1 VPWFRTPLIVR
12 REALHDAGI
21 GEEGFPA
28 LFVERLE
35 LGQVL
40 TDSGDLHLVAAHE
53 AEGVLERAEM
63 AEGIFLWQ
71 SSFQKSKTVPH
82 SFDDAEWCFS
92 NSGLRRRRLRKR
104 SPQMGR

>member
-40 TDSGDLHLVAAHE
+40 TDSGDLHLGAAHE
-53 AEGVLERAEM
+53 AEGVRERAEM
-63 AEGIFLWQ
+63 AEGGHFSL
-71 SSFQKSKTVPH
+71 
-82 SFDDAEWCFS
+82 AELIS
-92 NSGLRRRRLRKR
+92 EIQNRA
-104 SPQMGR
+104 P